1 MIETAPMEKPSEKMA
16 AQRQGSR
23 NFLRGSSL
31 LLVGRV
37 LSISINFAVQV
48 LAVRYLAKA
57 DYGAFA
63 WAQSIAAMAASTVL
77 LGLNRGVGRF
87 APIQHERRE
96 YGAMFGTMALSLG
109 TVTGLGFFVVA
120 LVLGL
125 QGLLVQRVDE
135 VSVGLLVILIGLT
148 PLDALDAMFENLL
161 AVFAGARAIFFRR
174 YVLAP
179 GLKLA
184 AVLLVM
190 AVQGSVR
197 MLAVGY
203 LIAGVVG
210 IAMYTVLLWR
220 LLAREG
226 LLSYCHPQRMVL
238 RARELFGFS
247 FPLLTTDLL
256 LAVETPMVV
265 VILERWHSTLEV
277 AELRAV
283 APVAGLCLVVFQTFK
298 ILFKSQAA
306 RFYARDDRA
315 GLHDLYW
322 RSAAWLTV
330 LTFPLFAGCFFLA
343 EPLTVL
349 LFGDRYAQAG
359 VLLAILALGKF
370 FNSALGMN
378 TFMLQV
384 FAHVRLILAVNA
396 ATAALGLGLCL
407 WLIPSYGAIGGAWAT
422 TATIALRNVFY
433 EIALVTTTH
442 VGGVPRGVLRV
453 YGCVLLLSGGLYA
466 LLSLSGSVLV
476 LLPAVVGAS
485 VFLAWAN
492 RRFLDVLGTF
502 PELGKVPLLRRML
515 GVQAG

>member
-1 MIETAPMEKPSEKMA
+1 
-16 AQRQGSR
+16 
-23 NFLRGSSL
+23 
-31 LLVGRV
+31 
-37 LSISINFAVQV
+37 
-48 LAVRYLAKA
+48 
-57 DYGAFA
+57 
-63 WAQSIAAMAASTVL
+63 
-77 LGLNRGVGRF
+77 
-87 APIQHERRE
+87 
-96 YGAMFGTMALSLG
+96 
-109 TVTGLGFFVVA
+109 
-120 LVLGL
+120 
-125 QGLLVQRVDE
+125 
-135 VSVGLLVILIGLT
+135 
-148 PLDALDAMFENLL
+148 
-161 AVFAGARAIFFRR
+161 
-174 YVLAP
+174 
-179 GLKLA
+179 
-184 AVLLVM
+184 
-190 AVQGSVR
+190 
-197 MLAVGY
+197 
-203 LIAGVVG
+203 
-210 IAMYTVLLWR
+210 MYTVLLWR